1 MVMASQ
7 PPWVEGAKLDVFYYQ
22 LVEVAALVVLF
33 ASAAG
38 RWAGLDFILRTLMG
52 KCCGRKRTT

>member
-1 MVMASQ
+1 MATQ
-7 PPWVEGAKLDVFYYQ
+7 PPWVEGANTTVFYYQ

-38 RWAGLDFILRTLMG
+38 RWAGLDFILRALAGRCRGRRETL
-52 KCCGRKRTT
+52 RT